1 MQRAWISSSA
11 TFPSE
16 AFSSRLNQFIELKKR
31 WKVSIGEMIYR
42 CSHLAIFSEEQVLN
56 LRRQMSMSKMHTRPL
71 DDILPV
77 ESPAVL
83 RKSIDLLLKNK
94 VVSPEDIL
102 REVSLSS
109 TTIERL
115 CGLTAGDLDP
125 VELPVRL
132 RLRSV

>member
-1 MQRAWISSSA
+1 
-11 TFPSE
+11 
-16 AFSSRLNQFIELKKR
+16 
-31 WKVSIGEMIYR
+31 MIYR
-42 CSHLAIFSEEQVLN
+42 CSDLPKFSDEQVLN
-56 LRRQMSMSKMHTRPL
+56 LWRQISMRKMRTREPL

-83 RKSIDLLLKNK
+83 RKSIDLLLKNT

-125 VELPVRL
+125 AEPPVRL
-132 RLRSV
+132 SLRSV

>member
-1 MQRAWISSSA
+1 
-11 TFPSE
+11 
-16 AFSSRLNQFIELKKR
+16 
-31 WKVSIGEMIYR
+31 MIYR
-42 CSHLAIFSEEQVLN
+42 CGDLAIFSEEQVLN
-56 LRRQMSMSKMHTRPL
+56 LRRQMSMSKMRTREPL

-77 ESPAVL
+77 ESPAVF

-94 VVSPEDIL
+94 VVSPEDIQ

-125 VELPVRL
+125 VEPPVRL
-132 RLRSV
+132 SLRSV

>member
-1 MQRAWISSSA
+1 
-11 TFPSE
+11 
-16 AFSSRLNQFIELKKR
+16 LNQFIELKKR
-31 WKVSIGEMIYR
+31 WKVSIGAMIYR
-42 CSHLAIFSEEQVLN
+42 CSDLAIFSEEQVLN
-56 LRRQMSMSKMHTRPL
+56 LRRQMNMSKMRTREPL

-125 VELPVRL
+125 VEPPVRL
-132 RLRSV
+132 SLRSV